1 MSKTKQRSQTTIP
14 RVSTEVSPAPYQHS
28 FAAKVVIQSLA
39 EFLGIFVFLFL
50 SLGGVQSALATNS
63 ADQLA
68 LNPSLAFLQISLCFG
83 FGLAVAVFLTY
94 RISGGALNP
103 AVNFGLL
110 VAGIMDP
117 ITFIA
122 YTVAQVGGATA
133 ACAVVDIAFPGDF
146 KGANQVF
153 AGVAIEQAF
162 LLESILTA
170 GLVLTVLFLAVE
182 KSKIT
187 FFAPMLIGI
196 YVFNQVFIAHMLAI
210 PYTNTSINPARSFG
224 AAYVSGNWDNWDIF
238 WSAPMAG
245 AATAALIYRFFK
257 VAGYESLNPDQ
268 DSDAA
273 VVAVVRAKS
282 SGDKV
287 KTN

>member
-1 MSKTKQRSQTTIP
+1 MAKTKRSQNMS
-14 RVSTEVSPAPYQHS
+14 RVSTTKTSSAPFQHS

-63 ADQLA
+63 AEQLA
-68 LNPSLAFLQISLCFG
+68 LNPSFAFLQISLCFG

-117 ITFIA
+117 ITFVA
-122 YTVAQVGGATA
+122 YTIAQVAGATA
-133 ACAVVDIAFPGDF
+133 ACAVVDITFPGDF

-153 AGVAIEQAF
+153 AGVGIEQAF

-196 YVFNQVFIAHMLAI
+196 YVFIAHLLSI

-224 AAYVSGNWDNWDIF
+224 ASYVSGNWDNWDIF

-245 AATAALIYRFFK
+245 AATAALIYKFFK
-257 VAGYESLNPDQ
+257 VLSYESLNADQ
-268 DSDAA
+268 DSD
-273 VVAVVRAKS
+273 VAVVVVKTKT

-287 KTN
+287 KAN